1 MDDQIRNFAK
11 NKTGIERIYKSFDL
25 RKIDV
30 NGTNYIKPDVK
41 LNDMLESVAQKALES
56 SGKAVAS
63 KSYYR
68 IAAVH
73 LHSGVRIPYLAD
85 FMSNALV

>member
-41 LNDMLESVAQKALES
+41 LNDMLESVAQKALEP
-56 SGKAVAS
+56 SGTAAAS
-63 KSYYR
+63 KS
-68 IAAVH
+68 H
-73 LHSGVRIPYLAD
+73 TG
-85 FMSNALV
+85 